1 MGTTARL
8 ANMEQDLVVM
18 MEGVRLAESPERC
31 EELLGVTVQCD
42 LKWSKQIENL
52 TSKLR
57 TRLTGLE
64 KLKNVM
70 NKSAKKNI
78 VQGVFNSVLCYC
90 IPLFGGCNKS
100 EIHQLQV
107 QQNRAAQCVLNLPP
121 RTSRVILYER
131 LGWLTVL
138 QLIAY
143 HTLIAVYRVRI
154 KKEPEHL
161 ASQLCRDNIYEN
173 IIVENSKLGLYRDS
187 FVYRGSTLW
196 NKLPKSLRKE
206 SKIGTFKTKLVTW
219 VEEKIARF
227 DN

>member
-1 MGTTARL
+1 
-8 ANMEQDLVVM
+8 MEQDLVVM
-18 MEGVRLAESPERC
+18 MEGVRLEESPERC
-31 EELLGVTVQCD
+31 EELLGITVQCD
-42 LKWSKQIENL
+42 LKWSEQIENL
-52 TSKLR
+52 TRKLG

-64 KLKNVM
+64 KLKYVM
-70 NKSAKKNI
+70 SKSGRKNI

-100 EIHQLQV
+100 EVHQLQV
-107 QQNRAAQCVLNLPP
+107 KQNRAAQCVLNLPP
-121 RTSRVILYER
+121 RTSRAIVYDK

-143 HTLIAVYRVRI
+143 HTLIAVYRVRM

-161 ASQLCRDNIYEN
+161 ASHLCWDNIYEN
-173 IIVENSKLGLYRDS
+173 IIVQNNKLGLYRDS

>member
-1 MGTTARL
+1 MVNVGH
-8 ANMEQDLVVM
+8 
-18 MEGVRLAESPERC
+18 P
-31 EELLGVTVQCD
+31 
-42 LKWSKQIENL
+42 
-52 TSKLR
+52 
-57 TRLTGLE
+57 GL
-64 KLKNVM
+64 
-70 NKSAKKNI
+70 
-78 VQGVFNSVLCYC
+78 
-90 IPLFGGCNKS
+90 
-100 EIHQLQV
+100 
-107 QQNRAAQCVLNLPP
+107 AQCVLTLPP
-121 RTSRVILYER
+121 RTSRLILYER

-173 IIVENSKLGLYRDS
+173 IVVENSKLGLYRDS

-219 VEEKIARF
+219 VEENIARF
-227 DN
+227 DS